1 MSFCIRLIGPV
12 GKALLVVGAAGGLCM
27 APYFADAADENKEGL
42 DVTLTANIVE
52 NTCQISISGNGTVH
66 LPTVSRRWFYNDDG
80 TSRLQPDDP
89 ASGTLFSV
97 NVESCSGDATTVNTL
112 TFGFK
117 PQNGIWPVESQQ
129 VFINEAPAAAGG
141 AENVGIVIFST
152 HDNRNVVNSDGS
164 SAVVIDVSKADNYLA
179 SYDFYA
185 RYQNTGTVTPG
196 KVNSHVL
203 VDAIYQ

>member
-27 APYFADAADENKEGL
+27 APYFADAANENKEGL

-80 TSRLQPDDP
+80 TSRLQPGDP

-141 AENVGIVIFST
+141 AENVGTVIFST

>member
-27 APYFADAADENKEGL
+27 APYFADAANENKEGL

-80 TSRLQPDDP
+80 TSRLQPGDP

-97 NVESCSGDATTVNTL
+97 NVES
-112 TFGFK
+112 
-117 PQNGIWPVESQQ
+117 
-129 VFINEAPAAAGG
+129 
-141 AENVGIVIFST
+141 
-152 HDNRNVVNSDGS
+152 
-164 SAVVIDVSKADNYLA
+164 
-179 SYDFYA
+179 
-185 RYQNTGTVTPG
+185 
-196 KVNSHVL
+196 
-203 VDAIYQ
+203 